1 MFKRFE
7 LCPRFLWLSNLSW
20 RLGSTIVEYLHPGDE
35 RQVTGRPRFS
45 DYRMSRQLGLSDR
58 HTEVTVRPGLELLY
72 FQVNRVSIP
81 ICLKIGL
88 ACGATDSS
96 RETDAPS
103 AGRQIPNNDLFFR
116 TKARHRCSTL
126 ELIEINR
133 HGRPPIR

>member
-1 MFKRFE
+1 MSCVQAVRALSSLSLALE
-7 LCPRFLWLSNLSW
+7 SLMAPR
-20 RLGSTIVEYLHPGDE
+20 
-35 RQVTGRPRFS
+35 
-45 DYRMSRQLGLSDR
+45 RQLGLSDR